1 MQTRTDE
8 AITAPD
14 TGEFRDN
21 DEPLLTLFRVV
32 LTVSAVSWGGLALMA
47 QLEQHYV
54 EREARL
60 TQTAFSDLV
69 ALAWMVP
76 GPVGCNV
83 AVQLGHALRGR
94 AGAWIAGVASVL
106 PFFALMTAFAIF
118 YRTPLV
124 HAVASR
130 TLLDHFSVVLAMLI
144 GVTWY
149 RQTRALVRG
158 PLEWGVALAACA
170 TLALAASAAA
180 YVAILLV
187 AFAAGW
193 LASPVPS
200 QRFEL
205 RVTRRDV
212 QLLAALAAL
221 IVVFALPLPHPL
233 DSALLWPRLAG
244 AGMTLFGGGFSA
256 LPVLKT
262 LFVTPTVGIT
272 NDDFTL
278 AFTLSPLSP
287 GPLLNVVPFFGYLVD
302 GWAGAL
308 IATLALFVPSGCLV
322 VLARRHLHRMKAN
335 PRFEHA
341 MRVLRAATT
350 AFLAI
355 AVWHI
360 ARHVPLHPSYLL
372 TAVFSAMCFGKL
384 KLPAYAVYA
393 TVGLACGAWL
403 LWA

>member
-1 MQTRTDE
+1 
-8 AITAPD
+8 
-14 TGEFRDN
+14 
-21 DEPLLTLFRVV
+21 
-32 LTVSAVSWGGLALMA
+32 
-47 QLEQHYV
+47 
-54 EREARL
+54 
-60 TQTAFSDLV
+60 
-69 ALAWMVP
+69 
-76 GPVGCNV
+76 
-83 AVQLGHALRGR
+83 
-94 AGAWIAGVASVL
+94 
-106 PFFALMTAFAIF
+106 
-118 YRTPLV
+118 
-124 HAVASR
+124 

-158 PLEWGVALAACA
+158 PLEWGVAIAACVA
-170 TLALAASAAA
+170 LALAASGAA

-200 QRFEL
+200 QRLEL
-205 RVTRRDV
+205 RVTRRDG

-262 LFVTPTVGIT
+262 LFVTPAVGIT

-302 GWAGAL
+302 GWVGAL
-308 IATLALFVPSGCLV
+308 VATLALFVPSGCLV

-341 MRVLRAATT
+341 MRGLRAATT

-360 ARHVPLHPSYLL
+360 ARHVPLHLSYLL

-393 TVGLACGAWL
+393 TVGLACGARL
-403 LWA
+403 LLA

>member
-8 AITAPD
+8 AIAAPD
-14 TGEFRDN
+14 TGELRDN

-94 AGAWIAGVASVL
+94 AGAWVAGVASVL
-106 PFFALMTAFAIF
+106 PFFALMTVFAIF

-124 HAVASR
+124 HSMASR

-193 LASPVPS
+193 LTSPVPS
-200 QRFEL
+200 RRLDL

-221 IVVFALPLPHPL
+221 IVVFALPLPHAFDL
-233 DSALLWPRLAG
+233 ALLWPRLAG

-262 LFVTPTVGIT
+262 LFVTPAVGIT

-278 AFTLSPLSP
+278 AFTLSPISP

-302 GWAGAL
+302 GWVGAL
-308 IATLALFVPSGCLV
+308 VATLALFVPSGCLV

-360 ARHVPLHPSYLL
+360 ARHVPLQPSYLL

-403 LWA
+403 LLA

>member
-1 MQTRTDE
+1 MSPRFDDALATPTRD
-8 AITAPD
+8 D
-14 TGEFRDN
+14 

-54 EREARL
+54 ARERRL

-94 AGAWIAGVASVL
+94 AGAWAAGVASVL

-124 HAVASR
+124 HAAASR

-149 RQTRALVRG
+149 RQTRALVRA
-158 PLEWGVALAACA
+158 PLERGVAIA
-170 TLALAASAAA
+170 TCVALALAASGAA
-180 YVAILLV
+180 YVVVLLL
-187 AFAAGW
+187 AFAMGW

-200 QRFEL
+200 QRL
-205 RVTRRDV
+205 DMRVTRRDAR
-212 QLLAALAAL
+212 LLAALAAL
-221 IVVFALPLPHPL
+221 IAVFALPLPQRL
-233 DSALLWPRLAG
+233 DAALLWPRLAG

-262 LFVTPTVGIT
+262 LFVTPAVGIT
-272 NDDFTL
+272 NEEFTL

-302 GWAGAL
+302 GRVGAL
-308 IATLALFVPSGCLV
+308 VATLALFAPSGCLV

-355 AVWHI
+355 ALWHI
-360 ARHVPLHPSYLL
+360 VRRVPLHPSYLL
-372 TAVFSAMCFGKL
+372 TAAFAAMCFGKL
-384 KLPAYAVYA
+384 ELPAYAVYA

>member
-8 AITAPD
+8 AIAAPD
-14 TGEFRDN
+14 TGKFRDN

-94 AGAWIAGVASVL
+94 AGAWVAGVASVL
-106 PFFALMTAFAIF
+106 PFFALMTVFAIF

-200 QRFEL
+200 QRLEL

-262 LFVTPTVGIT
+262 LFVTPAVGIT

-302 GWAGAL
+302 GWVGAL
-308 IATLALFVPSGCLV
+308 VATLALFVPSGCLV

-372 TAVFSAMCFGKL
+372 TAMFSAMCFGKL

-393 TVGLACGAWL
+393 TVGLACGVWL

>member
-1 MQTRTDE
+1 MSPRTDD
-8 AITAPD
+8 ALATPK
-14 TGEFRDN
+14 RDD
-21 DEPLLTLFRVV
+21 DEPLLKLFRVV
-32 LTVSAVSWGGLALMA
+32 LTVSAISWGGLALMA

-54 EREARL
+54 ARERRL

-94 AGAWIAGVASVL
+94 TGAWAAGVASVL
-106 PFFALMTAFAIF
+106 PFFTVMTVFAAF

-124 HAVASR
+124 HGAASR

-144 GVTWY
+144 AVTWY
-149 RQTRALVRG
+149 RQTCALVRG
-158 PLEWGVALAACA
+158 PLEWGVALAACVA
-170 TLALAASAAA
+170 LALAASGAA
-180 YVAILLV
+180 YVVVLLL
-187 AFAAGW
+187 AFAVGW
-193 LASPVPS
+193 LVSPVPS
-200 QRFEL
+200 QRL
-205 RVTRRDV
+205 DMRVTRRDV
-212 QLLAALAAL
+212 RLLAVLAAL
-221 IVVFALPLPHPL
+221 IAMFALPLPQRL
-233 DSALLWPRLAG
+233 DAALLWPRLAG

-262 LFVTPTVGIT
+262 LFVTPAVGIS

-302 GWAGAL
+302 GWMGAL
-308 IATLALFVPSGCLV
+308 VATLALFVPSGCLV
-322 VLARRHLHRMKAN
+322 VLARRHVHGMSAN

-341 MRVLRAATT
+341 MSVLRAATT

-360 ARHVPLHPSYLL
+360 VRRVPLHPSYLL
-372 TAVFSAMCFGKL
+372 TALFAAMCFGKL

-393 TVGLACGAWL
+393 TVGLACGAWVL
-403 LWA
+403 LT

>member
-1 MQTRTDE
+1 MQTRTDD
-8 AITAPD
+8 ALAAP
-14 TGEFRDN
+14 TRDD

-32 LTVSAVSWGGLALMA
+32 LTLSAVSWGGLALMA

-54 EREARL
+54 LRERRL

-94 AGAWIAGVASVL
+94 AGAWIAGAASVL

-118 YRTPLV
+118 YRTPFV

-170 TLALAASAAA
+170 ALALATSGAA
-180 YVAILLV
+180 YVAILV
-187 AFAAGW
+187 AAFTAGW
-193 LASPVPS
+193 FASPVPS

-205 RVTRRDV
+205 RVTSRDI
-212 QLLAALAAL
+212 QLLAVLAAL
-221 IVVFALPLPHPL
+221 IMVFALPLPHRL
-233 DSALLWPRLAG
+233 DAALLWPRLAG

-256 LPVLKT
+256 LPVLRT
-262 LFVTPTVGIT
+262 LFVTPAVGIT

-287 GPLLNVVPFFGYLVD
+287 GPLLNVVPFFGYLVH

-308 IATLALFVPSGCLV
+308 VATLALFVPSGCLV
-322 VLARRHLHRMKAN
+322 VIARRHLHRMKAN

-360 ARHVPLHPSYLL
+360 VQRVPLHPSYLL
-372 TAVFSAMCFGKL
+372 TAVFAGMCFGKL

-403 LWA
+403 LLA

>member
-1 MQTRTDE
+1 MQTRTDD
-8 AITAPD
+8 ALAAPI
-14 TGEFRDN
+14 RDEH
-21 DEPLLTLFRVV
+21 EPLLTLFRVV
-32 LTVSAVSWGGLALMA
+32 LTLSAVSWGGLALMA

-54 EREARL
+54 VRERRL
-60 TQTAFSDLV
+60 TQSAFSDLV

-94 AGAWIAGVASVL
+94 AGAWIAGAASVL
-106 PFFALMTAFAIF
+106 PFFALMTLFAIF

-158 PLEWGVALAACA
+158 PLEWGVAVAACVA
-170 TLALAASAAA
+170 LALATSGAA
-180 YVAILLV
+180 YVAILVV

-200 QRFEL
+200 QRLEL

-212 QLLAALAAL
+212 QLLAALTAL
-221 IVVFALPLPHPL
+221 ILVFALPLPHRL

-278 AFTLSPLSP
+278 AFTLSPISP

-302 GWAGAL
+302 GWPGAL
-308 IATLALFVPSGCLV
+308 VATLALFVPSGCLV
-322 VLARRHLHRMKAN
+322 VLAQRHLHRMKAN

-355 AVWHI
+355 AVIHI

-372 TAVFSAMCFGKL
+372 TALFAAMCFGKL

-393 TVGLACGAWL
+393 TVGVACGAWL

>member
-8 AITAPD
+8 AIAALI
-14 TGEFRDN
+14 RDHH
-21 DEPLLTLFRVV
+21 EPLLTLFRVV

-94 AGAWIAGVASVL
+94 AGAWVAGVASVL
-106 PFFALMTAFAIF
+106 PFFALMTVFAIF

-158 PLEWGVALAACA
+158 PLEWGVALVACA
-170 TLALAASAAA
+170 ALALAASGAA
-180 YVAILLV
+180 YVAILLA

-193 LASPVPS
+193 LASPVRS
-200 QRFEL
+200 QRLEL

-221 IVVFALPLPHPL
+221 IVVFALPLPHRL

-262 LFVTPTVGIT
+262 LFVTPAVGIT

-302 GWAGAL
+302 GWVGAFV
-308 IATLALFVPSGCLV
+308 ATLALFVPSGCLV

-403 LWA
+403 LLA

>member
-8 AITAPD
+8 AIAAPI
-14 TGEFRDN
+14 RDHH
-21 DEPLLTLFRVV
+21 EPLLTLFRVV

-94 AGAWIAGVASVL
+94 AGAWVAGVASVL
-106 PFFALMTAFAIF
+106 PFFALMTLFAIF
-118 YRTPLV
+118 YRTPFV

-158 PLEWGVALAACA
+158 PLEWGVAIAACA
-170 TLALAASAAA
+170 ALALAASGAA
-180 YVAILLV
+180 YVAILLA

-200 QRFEL
+200 QRLDL

-212 QLLAALAAL
+212 KLLAALAAL
-221 IVVFALPLPHPL
+221 IVVFALPLPHRL

-262 LFVTPTVGIT
+262 LFVTPAVGIT

-302 GWAGAL
+302 GWVGAL
-308 IATLALFVPSGCLV
+308 VATLALFVPSGCLV

-360 ARHVPLHPSYLL
+360 ARHVPLHFSYLL

-403 LWA
+403 LLA

>member
-8 AITAPD
+8 AIAAPG
-14 TGEFRDN
+14 TGTFRDN

-60 TQTAFSDLV
+60 TPTAFSDLV

-106 PFFALMTAFAIF
+106 PFFALMTAFAVF

-124 HAVASR
+124 HSIASR

-200 QRFEL
+200 QRLEL

-233 DSALLWPRLAG
+233 DAALLWPRLAG

-262 LFVTPTVGIT
+262 LFVTPAVGIT

-302 GWAGAL
+302 GWVGAL
-308 IATLALFVPSGCLV
+308 VATLALFVPSGCLV

-360 ARHVPLHPSYLL
+360 ARHVPPHPSYLL